1 MLTRLAQ
8 RPAKIDSQMPVEVEV
23 RMIAISRKVYGVQHI
38 GYRCCV
44 NAAIKRHADAN
55 LHRLETA

>member
-1 MLTRLAQ
+1 MLTRLAH
-8 RPAKIDSQMPVEVEV
+8 RPAKIGNQIPVEVEV

-44 NAAIKRHADAN
+44 NAAIKRHSDAN
-55 LHRLETA
+55 LHHWEAA

>member
-8 RPAKIDSQMPVEVEV
+8 RPAKIGSQIPVEVEV
-23 RMIAISRKVYGVQHI
+23 RMEAISRKVYGVQHI

-44 NAAIKRHADAN
+44 NAANWRQDDAN
-55 LHRLETA
+55 LHRWEIA